1 MKEKE
6 EKKMEITIVRE
17 ENQSYFEPLMPRELW
32 EKSDLVLG
40 AIEEGAACGY
50 WRPPKSRNISWLLS
64 TCLWQRTIGER
75 G

>member
-40 AIEEGAACGY
+40 AIEEGAACGV
-50 WRPPKSRNISWLLS
+50 LAA
-64 TCLWQRTIGER
+64 TEE
-75 G
+75 